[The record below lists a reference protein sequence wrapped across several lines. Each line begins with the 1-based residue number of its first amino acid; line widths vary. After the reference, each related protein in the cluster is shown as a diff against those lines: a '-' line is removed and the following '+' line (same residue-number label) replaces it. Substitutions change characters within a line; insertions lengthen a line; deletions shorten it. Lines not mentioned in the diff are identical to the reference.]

1 MIITN
6 TNVGKAAFEAV
17 TSELV
22 WREFPVEYGVE
33 SNYCLTKATKKP
45 TKRDAIVK
53 SLNAEGYE
61 ATAHAYFGCTAAEK
75 LYTLLPPAIRNLR
88 KKLRKR

>member
-1 MIITN
+1 
-6 TNVGKAAFEAV
+6 
-17 TSELV
+17 
-22 WREFPVEYGVE
+22 VE
-33 SNYCLTKATKKP
+33 SNYCLTKATPKP